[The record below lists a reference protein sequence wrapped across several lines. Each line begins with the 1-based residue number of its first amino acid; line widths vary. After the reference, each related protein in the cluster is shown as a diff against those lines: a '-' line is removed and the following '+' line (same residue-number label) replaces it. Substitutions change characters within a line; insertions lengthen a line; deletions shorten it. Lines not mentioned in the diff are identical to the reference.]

1 MSNTEQQQQA
11 IDARDSSIIVSAAA
25 GSGKTYVLTERL
37 LQLIRMPKNNQ
48 KGISADKMIVVT
60 FTNDAAT
67 EMKSRLDTKLRKL
80 INSDEVSKEERK
92 YLLKQQILL
101 QNAKISTI
109 NSFCF
114 ELLRDNITEQGITS
128 GFDILDDTAN
138 NVIKSQAMEELLDFY
153 SKDKESEEY
162 RDISALYDYFCIKDY
177 KPITKVIMH
186 VDEFLSSVALAED
199 WLTKTEDEYK
209 KDFQQSVYYNQFFE
223 SISKPAHS
231 ILDEF
236 KENVKRIEQIFPDM
250 NVVAAKKHKTQAKEE
265 LAKVEYLVQ
274 LIKDR
279 KFPTADDVEYMKK
292 FNRLES
298 NKNVVCN
305 EAIRD
310 IYKDKRSEL
319 KDKFTPI
326 VDSMYK
332 AEDNFNETAQV
343 VALLFKVV
351 RKYREI
357 VWEKKCS
364 KNALS
369 FADGERLALELL
381 IEKDENGRICQSEIA
396 KRIADLY
403 DVIMIDEYQDSNNKQ
418 DLIFKLIS
426 KNFKYDSDGNLMYG
440 DNVFLVGDMKQSIYG
455 FRLAN
460 PKNFKD
466 VMDNSEPYSKD
477 EKSKN
482 QSIFLNEN
490 FRSSKETIDFINYI
504 FQKIMTEKCGG
515 IDYSQENEQLH
526 FGAKKYDKAETESRV
541 TNIMLINTDSLE
553 TDENDDDEVEVI
565 ESPEAEIIADKI
577 AQMIADKVQ
586 VVKDDEGATRDC
598 EASDFCILLRKNA
611 FMSIYV
617 KAIQKRGISAR
628 GIEEKG
634 YLKSQEVA
642 ILIDLL
648 RVIANP
654 LQDVPLTVVMFSPM
668 YMFSLEEIAYIKT
681 KAIDKKDQKID
692 RKKLMYQVIIEAV
705 NGEIED
711 FDPQLAE
718 KCRKFVR
725 SLENFRFDSV
735 TMTIGELI
743 TSIYDNTDFMSV
755 MQLYKDGEKKRANL
769 RMLIKYAQDYEK
781 FASADGRGGL
791 SGFLRHID
799 KISEESDY
807 NQGTVP
813 VFSRDYVTVQTLHKS
828 KGLQYPFVFICETS
842 SNFQFDNDSAMCSDD
857 CRIGFI
863 LHNKNFVRKYKTF
876 QYNLLKNEKSGDTRS
891 EEMRLLYVG
900 MTRAEQ
906 KLFVT
911 LKCGQKSKERLLKLI
926 ENCVINDSNISNP
939 VAEANSFSD
948 WLWLCLMMHDKFLEI
963 ADCIGLYSDN
973 FGFPAYDESK
983 KLFDIEY
990 FDKIPGVLES
1000 DEEKKM
1006 PEADSEL
1013 TEQIKS
1019 IIETEYDFTLSETP
1033 EKLTVTQ
1040 ILEKLNGNDS
1050 KFNSSLERPA
1060 FMTEKGATGSERG
1073 TAIHTFFQYCSF
1085 ESAEKDADAEITR
1098 LNNNGFLTKVQTDIV
1113 RENISKI
1120 DAFFRSDLYIRIKSA
1135 VKSGKCEREKKFLVK
1150 FSDLQKQNT
1159 VFENII
1165 NSDSMIKGVVDLIY
1179 EEDDGLVIVDY
1190 KSDKVYSADT
1200 LIKSYSNQLE
1210 FYKLAVELITG
1221 KKVKALV
1228 IYSVELEK
1236 AIEIAL

>member
-1 MSNTEQQQQA
+1 
-11 IDARDSSIIVSAAA
+11 
-25 GSGKTYVLTERL
+25 
-37 LQLIRMPKNNQ
+37 
-48 KGISADKMIVVT
+48 
-60 FTNDAAT
+60 
-67 EMKSRLDTKLRKL
+67 
-80 INSDEVSKEERK
+80 
-92 YLLKQQILL
+92 
-101 QNAKISTI
+101 
-109 NSFCF
+109 
-114 ELLRDNITEQGITS
+114 
-128 GFDILDDTAN
+128 
-138 NVIKSQAMEELLDFY
+138 
-153 SKDKESEEY
+153 
-162 RDISALYDYFCIKDY
+162 
-177 KPITKVIMH
+177 
-186 VDEFLSSVALAED
+186 
-199 WLTKTEDEYK
+199 
-209 KDFQQSVYYNQFFE
+209 
-223 SISKPAHS
+223 
-231 ILDEF
+231 
-236 KENVKRIEQIFPDM
+236 
-250 NVVAAKKHKTQAKEE
+250 
-265 LAKVEYLVQ
+265 
-274 LIKDR
+274 
-279 KFPTADDVEYMKK
+279 
-292 FNRLES
+292 
-298 NKNVVCN
+298 
-305 EAIRD
+305 
-310 IYKDKRSEL
+310 
-319 KDKFTPI
+319 
-326 VDSMYK
+326 
-332 AEDNFNETAQV
+332 
-343 VALLFKVV
+343 
-351 RKYREI
+351 
-357 VWEKKCS
+357 
-364 KNALS
+364 
-369 FADGERLALELL
+369 

-426 KNFKYDSDGNLMYG
+426 KNFKYDSDGNSMYG
-440 DNVFLVGDMKQSIYG
+440 DNVFLVGDIKQSIYG

-460 PKNFKD
+460 PQNFKD
-466 VMDNSEPYSKD
+466 VMQKSKPYSD
-477 EKSKN
+477 NEKSKN

-490 FRSSKETIDFINYI
+490 FRSSEETIDFINFI
-504 FQKIMTEKCGG
+504 FKEIMTEKCGG
-515 IDYSQENEQLH
+515 IDYSQKDEQLH
-526 FGAKKYDKAETESRV
+526 FGAKKYNKSKTESRV
-541 TNIMLINTDSLE
+541 TDIMLINTDSLE
-553 TDENDDDEVEVI
+553 KDENDDNEAEVI

-577 AQMIADKVQ
+577 AQMITDKVQ
-586 VVKDDEGATRDC
+586 VVKDDEGETRDC
-598 EASDFCILLRKNA
+598 EASDFCILLRKKA
-611 FMSIYV
+611 FMNTYV
-617 KAIQKRGISAR
+617 KALQKRGISAK
-628 GIEEKG
+628 GDEEQG

-799 KISEESDY
+799 RVSDESDY
-807 NQGTVP
+807 NQGKVP

-842 SNFQFDNDSAMCSDD
+842 SKFRFDNDSVMCSDD

-863 LHNKNFVRKYKTF
+863 LHNKNFVRKYRTF
-876 QYNLLKNEKSGDTRS
+876 QHTLLKGEKSEDTRS

-911 LKCGQKSKERLLKLI
+911 LKCGQKSKEKLLELV
-926 ENCVINDSNISNP
+926 ENCVINDSNINNL

-948 WLWLCLMMHDKFLEI
+948 WLWLCLMMHGEFPAI
-963 ADCIGLYSDN
+963 ADCIGLDSEN
-973 FGFPAYDESK
+973 SCFPAHDESK

-990 FDKIPGVLES
+990 FDKIPCISES

-1019 IIETEYDFTLSETP
+1019 IMESEYDFTLSETP

-1040 ILEKLNGNDS
+1040 ILEKLDGKDS

-1085 ESAEKDADAEITR
+1085 ELAEKDADAEITR
-1098 LNNNGFLTKVQTDIV
+1098 LNNNGFLTKVQTEIV

-1135 VKSGKCEREKKFLVK
+1135 VESGRCEREKKFLVK
-1150 FSDLQKQNT
+1150 FSDLQKKNT

-1179 EEDDGLVIVDY
+1179 EEDDGLVVVDY
-1190 KSDKVYSADT
+1190 KSDKVHSADT

-1236 AIEIAL
+1236 AIAL

>member
-1 MSNTEQQQQA
+1 MNYTDQQKDA
-11 IDARDSSIIVSAAA
+11 INARNSSIIVSAAA
-25 GSGKTYVLTERL
+25 GSGKTAVLTERL
-37 LQLIRMPKNNQ
+37 LQLIRMPTDGQ
-48 KGISADKMIVVT
+48 KGVSADKIIVVT
-60 FTNDAAT
+60 FTNDAAN
-67 EMKSRLDTKLRKL
+67 EMKSRLDTKLREL
-80 INSDEVSKEERK
+80 INNVSDEERE

-101 QNAKISTI
+101 QNSKISTI
-109 NSFCF
+109 DSFCF

-138 NVIKSQAMEELLDFY
+138 DVIKSQAMEELLDFY

-162 RDISALYDYFCIKDY
+162 KDISALYDYFCMKDY
-177 KPITKVIMH
+177 KPLTKVIMY

-209 KDFQQSVYYNQFFE
+209 KDFQQSVYYKQFFE
-223 SISKPAHS
+223 SVSKQANS
-231 ILDEF
+231 ILNEF
-236 KENVKRIEQIFPDM
+236 KKNMKRIEQIFPDM
-250 NVVAAKKHKTQAKEE
+250 NESSAKNHKTQAEEE
-265 LAKVEYLVQ
+265 LAKVQYLVQ

-279 KFPTADDVEYMKK
+279 KFPTADDREYMKK
-292 FNRLES
+292 FKKLES
-298 NKNVVCN
+298 KPKNIVFN
-305 EAIRD
+305 EAIRE
-310 IYKDKRSEL
+310 IYSKKRISL
-319 KDKFTPI
+319 KEKFTPI
-326 VDSMYK
+326 VDSMDK
-332 AEDNFNETAQV
+332 VKDNFNETAQV
-343 VALLFKVV
+343 VALLFKVI

-369 FADGERLALELL
+369 FDDGERLALELL

-426 KNFKYDSDGNLMYG
+426 KNFKYDSDGNPMYG
-440 DNVFLVGDMKQSIYG
+440 DNVFLVGDVKQSIYG

-460 PKNFKD
+460 PKNFID
-466 VMDNSEPYSKD
+466 VMQKSKSYPD
-477 EKSKN
+477 SGNSKN

-504 FQKIMTEKCGG
+504 FKEIMTEKCGG
-515 IDYSQENEQLH
+515 IDYSLKDEQLH
-526 FGAKKYDKAETESRV
+526 FGAKKYDKSETESRV
-541 TNIMLINTDSLE
+541 TDIMLINTDSLE
-553 TDENDDDEVEVI
+553 TDENDDNEAEVI

-598 EASDFCILLRKNA
+598 EASDFCILLRKKA
-611 FMSIYV
+611 FMSTYV
-617 KAIQKRGISAR
+617 KALQKRGISAR
-628 GIEEKG
+628 GSEEQG

-799 KISEESDY
+799 RVSEESDY
-807 NQGTVP
+807 NQGKVP

-842 SNFQFDNDSAMCSDD
+842 SKFRFDSDSVMCSDD

-863 LHNKNFVRKYKTF
+863 LHNKNFVRRYKTF
-876 QYNLLKNEKSGDTRS
+876 QHTLLKDEKSEDTRS

-911 LKCGQKSKERLLKLI
+911 LKCGQKSKEKLLKLV
-926 ENCVINDSNISNP
+926 ENCVINDSNINNL

-948 WLWLCLMMHDKFLEI
+948 WLWLCLMMHGEFPAI
-963 ADCIGLYSDN
+963 ADCIGLDIENS
-973 FGFPAYDESK
+973 GFPAHDESK

-990 FDKIPGVLES
+990 FDKIPRVSES
-1000 DEEKKM
+1000 DEEKQM

-1019 IIETEYDFTLSETP
+1019 IMESEYDFTLSETP

-1040 ILEKLNGNDS
+1040 ILEKLDGNNS

-1098 LNNNGFLTKVQTDIV
+1098 LNNNGFLTKIQTDIV

-1120 DAFFRSDLYIRIKSA
+1120 EAFFKSDLYIRIKSA

-1150 FSDLQKQNT
+1150 FSDLKKKNT

-1236 AIEIAL
+1236 AIAL